1 MRVAPRLLRLSLLL
15 PFLLEFWSERT
26 APRTRSFQ
34 LPPSGFFNASP
45 AARCVACH
53 SVRSHPVPVAL
64 VGQWLHTLSRRTW
77 PASPARHTESR
88 EGRGLGGASPQRCVQ
103 SQPTSPAT
111 CGESGERG
119 RRRAAGEWRTRR
131 LPGGTG
137 RWSSTAYSI
146 T

>member
-64 VGQWLHTLSRRTW
+64 VGEWLHTLSRRTW
-77 PASPARHTESR
+77 PASPARHTEST

-103 SQPTSPAT
+103 SQPTSQPRAERVESAVV
-111 CGESGERG
+111 GGQRESGEPDGCLEELAVG
-119 RRRAAGEWRTRR
+119 RARLTR
-131 LPGGTG
+131 
-137 RWSSTAYSI
+137 
-146 T
+146 